1 MVTLIL
7 IAAGIGVLILVGL
20 DWSTEGHPRAV
31 RCECCHRVLEGWPE
45 PRPGG
50 IICGR
55 CSVTHGERPW

>member
-7 IAAGIGVLILVGL
+7 VAAGMGVLILVGL

-31 RCECCHRVLEGWPE
+31 RCNRCGCVLEGWPE

-50 IICGR
+50 IICAR
-55 CSVTHGERPW
+55 CSAMDGPG